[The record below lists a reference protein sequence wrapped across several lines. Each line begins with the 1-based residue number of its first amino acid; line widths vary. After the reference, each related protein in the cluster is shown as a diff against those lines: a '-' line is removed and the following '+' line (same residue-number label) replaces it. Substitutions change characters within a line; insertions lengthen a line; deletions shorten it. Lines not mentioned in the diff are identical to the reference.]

1 MVDPFGSTQWTSCP
15 MRSSVL
21 IAIVKG
27 VRRLEITMTKQIKKT
42 GTSLCIMITRDLK
55 ELLQLKEGDLV
66 EIRMRKIEDT
76 TEGVSSGKD
85 AILH

>member
-1 MVDPFGSTQWTSCP
+1 

>member
-1 MVDPFGSTQWTSCP
+1 

-21 IAIVKG
+21 TAIVKG
-27 VRRLEITMTKQIKKT
+27 VRRLEITTTKKIKKT
-42 GTSLCIMITRDLK
+42 GTSLCIIITRDLK

-76 TEGVSSGKD
+76 TEDVSSGKD
-85 AILH
+85 AIPH